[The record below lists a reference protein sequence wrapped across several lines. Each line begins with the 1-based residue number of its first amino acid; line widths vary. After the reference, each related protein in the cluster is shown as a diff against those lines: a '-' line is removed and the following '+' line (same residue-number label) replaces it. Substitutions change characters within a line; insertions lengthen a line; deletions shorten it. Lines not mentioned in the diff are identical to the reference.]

1 MATFKDLIK
10 LEYPKAFPDEL
21 RAMIDFVSMLSAY
34 EEAAAAAAKAKQQQV
49 EQLSRAILT
58 AYYLLPSTY
67 SYCYCYCLL
76 QVEQLFRAIDA
87 DASGCIDEVRNA
99 RAHTYYCTCYSRPTT
114 YHLPPTAQGEFVCEL
129 ERSSEEHSLAAP

>member
-67 SYCYCYCLL
+67 CYCYCLL

-99 RAHTYYCTCYSRPTT
+99 RAHTYYLLLTTC
-114 YHLPPTAQGEFVCEL
+114 HLPLATDCSGRVRLRARAV
-129 ERSSEEHSLAAP
+129 ERGA